1 MTIGLR
7 RLLLV
12 LAVIAIAGGAARADG
27 DEGKVQAVRAALAA
41 GQPVVLALAKELPS
55 GDSGD
60 ETDAD
65 WAFYLN
71 EFAAGHRSY
80 EIVAMSAAEA
90 RELLAELPPLEEFYA
105 TIFARSAKSAV
116 IYDGAVLEPWVYDA
130 GAAYLDAPQ
139 DGQFDAE
146 MFTPFDLRLK

>member
-1 MTIGLR
+1 MTTGLR
-7 RLLLV
+7 RLFLL
-12 LAVIAIAGGAARADG
+12 LAFIALAGRASADG
-27 DEGKVQAVRAALAA
+27 DASKVQAVRDALAA
-41 GQPVVLALAKELPS
+41 GRPVVLALAKELP
-55 GDSGD
+55 GDDGD

-71 EFAAGHRSY
+71 EFAAGHRGY

-90 RELLAELPPLEEFYA
+90 RELLAEVPPLEEFSA

-116 IYDGAVLEPWVYDA
+116 IYDGAVLEPSVYAA

-139 DGQFDAE
+139 DGQFDAD
-146 MFTPFDLRLK
+146 FFSPFELRLK

>member
-1 MTIGLR
+1 MTTGLR
-7 RLLLV
+7 RLFLL
-12 LAVIAIAGGAARADG
+12 LALIAVAGRAFADG
-27 DEGKVQAVRAALAA
+27 DASKVQAVRDALAA
-41 GQPVVLALAKELPS
+41 GQPVVIALAKELP
-55 GDSGD
+55 GDDGD

-65 WAFYLN
+65 WAHYLN
-71 EFAAGHRSY
+71 EFSAGHRGY

-90 RELLAELPPLEEFYA
+90 RELLAKLPPLEEFYA

-116 IYDGAVLEPWVYDA
+116 IYDGAVLEPSVYDA

-146 MFTPFDLRLK
+146 MFAPFDLRLK